1 MGCFVLFCFFLSN
14 KLPCDLDDASLWTT
28 LWVARLLEQSFW
40 TWAWSCH
47 FPTWN
52 PSITPITSK
61 VKSQILRWHTSVFIF
76 SSLPIF
82 PALSVTCVVSRTSQ
96 VPPHFGTGYRPHWP
110 SRLPPTLLDSS
121 QLLAPGVLICHL
133 EVSVLPQCS
142 PSTCCVL
149 QLHIA
154 CLESFVYVSFS
165 PLDCQFLWECQ
176 LYSLNLRLSIP

>member
-1 MGCFVLFCFFLSN
+1 MWSWWCQFVDHTLSGKAARVN
-14 KLPCDLDDASLWTT
+14 ILNVNLIMSLSY
-28 LWVARLLEQSFW
+28 LK
-40 TWAWSCH
+40 
-47 FPTWN
+47 
-52 PSITPITSK
+52 SINNPITSK
-61 VKSQILRWHTSVFIF
+61 VKSRILRWHTSVFIF
-76 SSLPIF
+76 SSLPVF

-121 QLLAPGVLICHL
+121 QLLAPGILICHL
-133 EVSVLPQCS
+133 EVSELPQCS

-165 PLDCQFLWECQ
+165 PLDCQCLWECQ